1 MAKGSSRG
9 VLRLRLMHGEL
20 VAMGPGKA
28 ELLEGIRETG
38 SISAAGRRMKMSYKR
53 AWQLIEEMN
62 ACFRVAL
69 VEASRGGRGG
79 GGACLTPIG
88 TEVLERFRRME
99 AVSRE
104 VARDDL
110 ASIRRQLRRTPAT

>member
-1 MAKGSSRG
+1 MAKSSSRTA
-9 VLRLRLMHGEL
+9 LRLRLMHGERI
-20 VAMGPGKA
+20 AMGPGKA
-28 ELLEGIRETG
+28 ELLECIRETG
-38 SISAAGRRMKMSYKR
+38 SISAAGRRMQMSYKR

-79 GGACLTPIG
+79 GGARLTPVG
-88 TEVLERFRRME
+88 ADVLERFRRIE
-99 AVSRE
+99 QACRD

-110 ASIRRQLRRTPAT
+110 ASIRRQLGRTTDT

>member
-1 MAKGSSRG
+1 MAKRSIG
-9 VLRLRLMHGEL
+9 VLRLRLMHGER

-69 VEASRGGRGG
+69 VEASRGGLGG
-79 GGACLTPIG
+79 GGASLTPLG
-88 TEVLERFRRME
+88 ADVLERFRRME
-99 AVSRE
+99 EASRE
-104 VARDDL
+104 VASVDL
-110 ASIRRQLRRTPAT
+110 ASIRRQLRRTPDR